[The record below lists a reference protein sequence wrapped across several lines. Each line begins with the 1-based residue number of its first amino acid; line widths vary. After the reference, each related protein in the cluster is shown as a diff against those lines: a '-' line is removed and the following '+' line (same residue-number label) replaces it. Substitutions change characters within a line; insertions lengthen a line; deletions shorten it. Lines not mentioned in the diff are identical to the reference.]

1 MATMYEIYSYISDA
15 IAFLKANK
23 TDKALESLEKVS
35 NLVIK
40 EYESH

>member
-23 TDKALESLEKVS
+23 TDRALESLER
-35 NLVIK
+35 LCDIVIK
-40 EYESH
+40 EYGAY